1 MVVEVGLTEML
12 SPVPTDDPPQLPE
25 YHCQA
30 APVPSEP
37 PERLNVVELPLQ
49 IVEGLADA
57 LVAATESE
65 FTTIV
70 FAVEY
75 SAEQPPL

>member
-1 MVVEVGLTEML
+1 MVVDVGLTEML
-12 SPVPTDDPPQLPE
+12 APVPTCVPPQLPE
-25 YHCQA
+25 YHSHD
-30 APVPSEP
+30 APVPREP

-70 FAVEY
+70 FSVEY